1 MLAVTNPHKYAR
13 IERERRFLVER
24 LPFPITPERPSIE
37 ITDTYLPSEQI
48 RLRLMRNTGGEPIA
62 HKLTQKY
69 HLPSLPPYAVM
80 ITNIYLT
87 ADDYALFSRLPG
99 ATVRKR
105 RYVWEENHTRFAV
118 DVFDGVLA
126 GLILAEV
133 EGATDA
139 EVERVALPAWASR
152 EVTTEPAFRGGS
164 LARHTPEM
172 FQRWRASGYQEGRQ

>member
-1 MLAVTNPHKYAR
+1 MGDATHPHKYAR

-24 LPFPITPERPSIE
+24 LPFAITPERSFVA

-48 RLRLMRNTGGEPIA
+48 RLRLMQDADGNPIA

-69 HLPSLPPYAVM
+69 HASGLPPYAVV

-105 RYVWEENHTRFAV
+105 RYPWEENDTRFSV
-118 DVFDGVLA
+118 DLFDGALA
-126 GLILAEV
+126 GLILAEI

-139 EVERVALPAWASR
+139 EVERAAIPAWASR

-164 LARHTPEM
+164 LARQTPDV
-172 FQRWRASGYQEGRQ
+172 FQQWRASGYREEQ

>member
-13 IERERRFLVER
+13 IERERRFVVER
-24 LPFPITPERPSIE
+24 LPFTITPERPSVE
-37 ITDTYLPSEQI
+37 ITDTYLPSAQI
-48 RLRLMRNTGGEPIA
+48 RLRLMRNAAGDPIA

-69 HLPSLPPYAVM
+69 QLASLPPYAVM

-105 RYVWEENHTRFAV
+105 RYPWDENDTRFSV

-126 GLILAEV
+126 SLILAEV
-133 EGATDA
+133 EGSTDG
-139 EVERVALPAWASR
+139 ELEGVAIPAWASR
-152 EVTTEPAFRGGS
+152 EVTTDPAFRGGS
-164 LARHTPEM
+164 LARLTVDA
-172 FQRWRASGYQEGRQ
+172 FRRWQASGYGEVSA